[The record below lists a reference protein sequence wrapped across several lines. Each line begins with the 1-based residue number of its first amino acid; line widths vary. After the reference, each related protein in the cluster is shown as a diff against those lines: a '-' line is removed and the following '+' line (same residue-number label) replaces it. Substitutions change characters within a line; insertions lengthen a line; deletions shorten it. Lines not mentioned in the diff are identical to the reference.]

1 MKHDANANI
10 RSDANYYVQP
20 GVNRN
25 DGERGA
31 SNCYERSQHHDQVYQ
46 RGVSNRYGRSQ
57 HPDQVYQRDINHD
70 INPSCYENNNA
81 TSYIDEKHNFM
92 QIIILQSIVI
102 ITLYMIMIHYFA
114 SVQNVENLIIKTPT
128 NVEQKIV
135 FVIKRTIK
143 KRQIFALTM
152 IFFLDDLFLSA
163 FFCY

>member
-81 TSYIDEKHNFM
+81 TSYIDEKHNFHANYNTP
-92 QIIILQSIVI
+92 INRNYNSNVYDYD
-102 ITLYMIMIHYFA
+102 TLFRICPKCGESNHKNA
-114 SVQNVENLIIKTPT
+114 NKC
-128 NVEQKIV
+128 
-135 FVIKRTIK
+135 RTKDCIRNK
-143 KRQIFALTM
+143 KN
-152 IFFLDDLFLSA
+152 D
-163 FFCY
+163 